1 MTDQIVARSIDL
13 EAHAVDDELVLL
25 DLRTQTY
32 LSLNRTGA
40 HLWPLMVE
48 GTDRGSLVDALCA
61 RHGIAPERAEHD
73 VDALVAQ
80 LRAADLLEPATGDAA
95 PGG

>member
-1 MTDQIVARSIDL
+1 MTDHIVARS
-13 EAHAVDDELVLL
+13 DELETRSVEDEIVLL

-40 HLWPLMVE
+40 RLWPLITE
-48 GTDRGSLVDALCA
+48 GTDRAALVAALRQ
-61 RHGIAPERAEHD
+61 RHDVPVEVAERD

-80 LRAADLLEPATGDAA
+80 LREADLLVPAEGHASPDA
-95 PGG
+95 

>member
-1 MTDQIVARSIDL
+1 MTDQIVARSEEL
-13 EAHAVDDELVLL
+13 ETRTVEDELVLL

-40 HLWPLMVE
+40 RLWPLMVE
-48 GTDRGSLVDALCA
+48 GTDRAALVGALRD
-61 RHGIAPERAEHD
+61 RHDVTLEVAERD

-80 LRAADLLEPATGDAA
+80 LREADLLVPAEEHASPDA
-95 PGG
+95 

>member
-1 MTDQIVARSIDL
+1 MTDQIVARSEDL
-13 EAHAVDDELVLL
+13 EAREVEDELVLL

-32 LSLNRTGA
+32 LSLNPTGA

-48 GTDRGSLVDALCA
+48 GTDRAALVAALCD
-61 RHGIAPERAEHD
+61 RHHIEIAVAERD

-80 LRAADLLEPATGDAA
+80 LREANLLQSADGHAGPDA
-95 PGG
+95 

>member
-1 MTDQIVARSIDL
+1 MTDQIVARSQDL
-13 EAHAVDDELVLL
+13 EARAVEDELVLL

-48 GTDRGSLVDALCA
+48 GTDRATLIDALCE
-61 RHGIAPERAEHD
+61 RHDIPPAVAERD

-80 LRAADLLEPATGDAA
+80 LREADLLLSADGHAGPDA
-95 PGG
+95 

>member
-1 MTDQIVARSIDL
+1 MTDQIIARSEDL
-13 EAHAVDDELVLL
+13 EARAVEDELVLL

-32 LSLNRTGA
+32 LSLNPTGA

-48 GTDRGSLVDALCA
+48 GTDRAALVDALCR
-61 RHGIAPERAEHD
+61 RHDIPLAVAERD

-80 LRAADLLEPATGDAA
+80 LREADLLQSAGGHAGPDA
-95 PGG
+95 

>member
-1 MTDQIVARSIDL
+1 MTDHIVARSADL
-13 EAHAVDDELVLL
+13 EARSVEDELVLL

-48 GTDRGSLVDALCA
+48 GTDRAALVDALRD
-61 RHGIAPERAEHD
+61 RHDVAVEVAERD

-80 LRAADLLEPATGDAA
+80 LRAADLLLPAEGHASPDA
-95 PGG
+95 

>member
-1 MTDQIVARSIDL
+1 MTDPIVARSDEL
-13 EAHAVDDELVLL
+13 ETRIVEDELVLL

-40 HLWPLMVE
+40 RLWPLMVE
-48 GTDRGSLVDALCA
+48 GTDRAALVGALRD
-61 RHGIAPERAEHD
+61 RHDVSVQVAERD

-80 LRAADLLEPATGDAA
+80 LRAADLLLPADGHASPDA
-95 PGG
+95 

>member
-1 MTDQIVARSIDL
+1 MTDHIVARSNDL
-13 EAHAVDDELVLL
+13 ETRTVEDELVLL

-40 HLWPLMVE
+40 RLWPLIAE
-48 GTDRGSLVDALCA
+48 GTDRAALVDALRK
-61 RHGIAPERAEHD
+61 RHEVSVEVAERD

-80 LRAADLLEPATGDAA
+80 LREADLLQPAEGHASPDA
-95 PGG
+95 

>member
-1 MTDQIVARSIDL
+1 MSDQIVARSKDL
-13 EAHAVDDELVLL
+13 EARAVEDELVLL

-48 GTDRGSLVDALCA
+48 GTDRGALVTALQE
-61 RHGIAPERAEHD
+61 RHDLPLDVAERD
-73 VDALVAQ
+73 VDALVTQ
-80 LRAADLLEPATGDAA
+80 LREADLLLPAEGRANPDA
-95 PGG
+95 

>member
-1 MTDQIVARSIDL
+1 MTDHIVARSDDL
-13 EAHAVDDELVLL
+13 ETRSVEDELVLL

-40 HLWPLMVE
+40 RLWPLMIE
-48 GTDRGSLVDALCA
+48 GTDRAALVASLRE
-61 RHGIAPERAEHD
+61 RHNVPVEVAERD

-80 LRAADLLEPATGDAA
+80 LREADLLLPAEGHASAD
-95 PGG
+95 G